1 MATVALGLSHQAT
14 SSILTM
20 VNSHL
25 DGWKTTTLTQRHK
38 PYSTSQKM
46 EDLYDTHDYKAKHNY
61 PSIKTQN
68 PKGLGNP
75 IKAYIPMSELEE
87 ESI

>member
-1 MATVALGLSHQAT
+1 
-14 SSILTM
+14 
-20 VNSHL
+20 
-25 DGWKTTTLTQRHK
+25 
-38 PYSTSQKM
+38 M
-46 EDLYDTHDYKAKHNY
+46 EDLYNTHDYKAKHNY

-75 IKAYIPMSELEE
+75 IKACIPMSELEE